1 MTSSPPPARSARL
14 PPRWGGWRASS
25 RLISLPAD
33 VRRCN
38 RFAVVA
44 YAPHPPAGTFSPL
57 AGRRDKRHRAGR
69 PLSPFR
75 RGPKDGQ
82 RHAALPRQVRV
93 SGGREGRTL
102 PSSVM
107 PGSPRHPAARC
118 PSRGETSSSAWRW
131 VLSARRRSPAGCRIR
146 SGMTEAAR
154 SLLPLPHRGGD
165 RPVAGIPCTA
175 DLRARGERRAGFT
188 LPLRGRV
195 GPQVRGGVIRDV
207 VTPTRAF
214 RATSPLKGEVGGP
227 RRGSSLC
234 PAAAHL
240 TRSAPAPCRR
250 GHGSPALLPACSAVR
265 CRHRRPSPRRDS

>member
-1 MTSSPPPARSARL
+1 MGGPRRPSPPSTPLAFFAAIDSPDRL
-14 PPRWGGWRASS
+14 P
-25 RLISLPAD
+25 LIRLPAPSPRSRGEGTSD
-33 VRRCN
+33 T
-38 RFAVVA
+38 ALVV
-44 YAPHPPAGTFSPL
+44 PSPRSY
-57 AGRRDKRHRAGR
+57 G
-69 PLSPFR
+69 
-75 RGPKDGQ
+75 GPKDGQ

-93 SGGREGRTL
+93 RGGRKGRTP

-107 PGSPRHPAARC
+107 PGSTRHPAARC
-118 PSRGETSSSAWRW
+118 PSRGETSSSACRW

-146 SGMTEAAR
+146 SGMTEAAHP
-154 SLLPLPHRGGD
+154 LLPLPHRGGD

-234 PAAAHL
+234 PAAAKL
-240 TRSAPAPCRR
+240 IRSAPAPCRR
-250 GHGSPALLPACSAVR
+250 GHGSPASPPACSAAR
-265 CRHRRPSPRRDS
+265 CRHRKPSLRRGS